1 MEVNLER
8 AETVEPQALSLDR
21 AGSNPSRPRSSFDP
35 STNKGS
41 DASASGPRVARDQA
55 GCASGSISRLVCL
68 LTLQARSIGP
78 ARYTEPRDGRETMRV
93 NGYSGSHRRSG
104 GPTLDDIS
112 ADLILGDLVQA
123 HVGIAMLRQPALGR
137 FVALG

>member
-1 MEVNLER
+1 MEVTSKER
-8 AETVEPQALSLDR
+8 RRVEPQALSLDL

-41 DASASGPRVARDQA
+41 DASASDPRVARDQA
-55 GCASGSISRLVCL
+55 GCASGSISRLVCF

-78 ARYTEPRDGRETMRV
+78 CPLHGTARWPGALRV